1 MTPEN
6 PLRILFIEDLPSD
19 VDLAVLELRKE
30 KLIFEYTTVCTRV
43 DLIKALKKFRP
54 GLIISDYM
62 LPSFNGLQALKEVK
76 EFNPEIPFILCTGSI
91 NEETAVECIKAGAE
105 DYVIKEHMTRLP
117 FAVKEVLEQQRI
129 QSEKRAAELLL
140 KENKEK
146 LQSIFSVAPV
156 GIGLIIDRV
165 FIEVNDTFC
174 KMTGYSRKEIIGKNS
189 KMVYATREEYET
201 AGIDKYKDIAENGTG
216 SVETR
221 FKRKDGRILNIF
233 LSLTTLDEHDLTK
246 GVTFSVMDITERK
259 LAEEALRK
267 HRDHLEELVNE
278 RTEELSKAKKEADEA
293 NRAKSEFLANMSH
306 EIRTPMNAV
315 LGYAELLG
323 YMLEDKTQRDYLE
336 SIKSSG
342 RSLLTLINDILDLS
356 KIEAG
361 KLELQFEFVNSQ
373 SFFSEFE
380 RIFSLRLSEKGL
392 TFILDISSGT
402 PSGIYIDDARLRQ
415 IILNLIGNAVKF
427 TERGSIRLKVYTENP
442 QIINYSNGKAEE
454 FIDLIIEITDT
465 GIGISKEMQEDV
477 FNPFVQGQGQ
487 NIKKYGGTGLGL
499 AITQRLVQLMNGTI
513 DLDSKLNKGSSFKIN
528 IPGVSYLR
536 DFEKR
541 TDEIQLD
548 PAEIVFEKAT
558 IIVADDVEHNRKYLI
573 DALRN
578 TNIKIIEA
586 GDGQQAFSLAKKI
599 VPDLIITDIRMPIL
613 DGFGL
618 LKKLKSD
625 DLLKHIPVIAYS
637 ASVMK
642 AQKDRIRESEFT
654 GLLIKPVQ
662 VTELYIELMNNL
674 PYKSTKA
681 TGPEQSVPEIIF
693 TEEISDLPGLIH
705 SLDTNIKDIWMTFQ
719 NRQPIDEIMD
729 FGSQLKKLGN
739 DHNAIVIKEYGEEL
753 VSATESFNIEAIMNL
768 IRRYPGFVDLLK
780 DAKKNQI

>member
-1 MTPEN
+1 MTHKN
-6 PLRILFIEDLPSD
+6 LIRILFVEDLSSD

-30 KLIFEYTTVCTRV
+30 KLKFEYTTVCTRV
-43 DLIKALKKFRP
+43 DLIKALKKFKP
-54 GLIISDYM
+54 DLIISDYM
-62 LPSFNGLQALKEVK
+62 MPAFNGLQALKEVK
-76 EFNPEIPFILCTGSI
+76 EFNTEIPFILCTGSI

-117 FAVKEVLEQQRI
+117 FAVKEAVEQHRI
-129 QSEKRAAELLL
+129 LTEKRTAELLL
-140 KENKEK
+140 KENEEK
-146 LQSIFSVAPV
+146 LQSIFSTAPV
-156 GIGLIIDRV
+156 GIGLVVNQI

-174 KMTGYSRKEIIGKNS
+174 KMTGYSREELIGENS
-189 KMVYATREEYET
+189 VMVYPTHEEFEFV
-201 AGIDKYKDIAENGTG
+201 GLEKDRQIAEKGTG

-221 FKRKDGRILNIF
+221 LKCKDGRIMNII
-233 LSLTTLDEHDLTK
+233 SGSTPLDECDLLK
-246 GVTFSVMDITERK
+246 GLTFTVLDITKRK
-259 LAEEALRK
+259 LAEEELLK
-267 HRDHLEELVNE
+267 HRDHLEELINE
-278 RTEELSKAKKEADEA
+278 RTEELSKAKKEAEEA
-293 NRAKSEFLANMSH
+293 NKAKSEFLANMSH

-323 YMLEDKTQRDYLE
+323 FMLEDKIQRDYLE

-373 SFFSEFE
+373 TFFSEFE

-392 TFILDISSGT
+392 KFILEISSGT
-402 PSGIYIDDARLRQ
+402 PAGIYIDDARLRQ

-427 TERGSIRLKVYTENP
+427 TEKGSIRLKVYIENP

-454 FIDLIIEITDT
+454 FIDLIIEIKDT
-465 GIGISKEMQEDV
+465 GIGISKEMQEEV

-487 NIKKYGGTGLGL
+487 NVKKYGGTGLGL

-513 DLDSKLNKGSSFKIN
+513 DLNSQLNKGSSFKIN

-541 TDEIQLD
+541 TEEIQLD

-578 TNIKIIEA
+578 ANIKIVEA
-586 GDGQQAFSLAKKI
+586 EDGQQALLLAKRI
-599 VPDLIITDIRMPIL
+599 IPDLIITDIRMPIL

-618 LKKLKSD
+618 LNKLKSD
-625 DLLKHIPVIAYS
+625 DALKHIPVIAYS

-662 VTELYIELMNNL
+662 VTELYLELMNNL
-674 PYKSTKA
+674 PYKLTR
-681 TGPEQSVPEIIF
+681 TPVPEQSAGKINL
-693 TEEISDLPGLIH
+693 TKEISDLPGLIH
-705 SLDTNIKDIWMTFQ
+705 SLDTQFKDVWMTFGIM
-719 NRQPIDEIMD
+719 QPIDEVRD
-729 FGSQLKKLGN
+729 FGNQLVMLGKN
-739 DHNAIVIKEYGEEL
+739 HNASIITGYGEEL
-753 VSATESFNIEAIMNL
+753 VIAADSFNIEAILNL
-768 IRRYPGFVDLLK
+768 IRKYSRIIELINN
-780 DAKKNQI
+780 AKNNKT

>member
-156 GIGLIIDRV
+156 GIGLVIDRV

-259 LAEEALRK
+259 LADEALRK

-278 RTEELSKAKKEADEA
+278 RTEELSKAKKQADEA

-323 YMLEDKTQRDYLE
+323 FMLEDKTQRDYLE

-361 KLELQFEFVNSQ
+361 KLELQFEYVNSQ

-392 TFILDISSGT
+392 KFILDISSGT
-402 PSGIYIDDARLRQ
+402 PEGIYIDDARLRQ
-415 IILNLIGNAVKF
+415 IILNLIGNATKF
-427 TERGSIRLKVYTENP
+427 TEKGSIRLKVYAENP
-442 QIINYSNGKAEE
+442 QIVNYSKGKTEE
-454 FIDLIIEITDT
+454 FIDLIIEVTDT
-465 GIGISKEMQEDV
+465 GIGISKEMQEEI

-487 NIKKYGGTGLGL
+487 NVKKYGGTGLGL
-499 AITQRLVQLMNGTI
+499 AISQRLVQLMNGTI
-513 DLDSKLNKGSSFKIN
+513 NLDSQLNKGSSFKIN

-536 DFEKR
+536 DFERK

-548 PAEIVFEKAT
+548 PADIVFEKAT

-573 DALRN
+573 DALKN
-578 TNIKIIEA
+578 ANIKIVEA
-586 GDGQQAFSLAKKI
+586 VDGQQAFSLAKKI

-618 LKKLKSD
+618 LKKLKGD

-642 AQKDRIRESEFT
+642 AQKNRIRESEFT

-662 VTELYIELMNNL
+662 VTELYLELMNNL

-681 TGPEQSVPEIIF
+681 TDPEKILPGISL
-693 TEEISDLPGLIH
+693 TEEISDLPQLIH
-705 SLDTNIKDIWMTFQ
+705 SLDTRFKDIWMTFGS
-719 NRQPIDEIMD
+719 RQPIGEVRD
-729 FGSQLKKLGN
+729 FGNQLVELGKK
-739 DHNAIVIKEYGEEL
+739 HNAAIITGYGDEL
-753 VSATESFNIEAIMNL
+753 VIAADSFNIEAILNL
-768 IRRYPGFVDLLK
+768 IRKYSRIVELLK
-780 DAKKNQI
+780 DREIK

>member
-1 MTPEN
+1 MIHKD
-6 PLRILFIEDLPSD
+6 LLKILFVEDLPSD

-30 KLIFEYTTVCTRV
+30 KLKFEYTTVCTRV
-43 DLIKALKKFRP
+43 DLIKALKKFKP
-54 GLIISDYM
+54 DLIISDYM
-62 LPSFNGLQALKEVK
+62 MPSFNGLQALKEVK

-117 FAVKEVLEQQRI
+117 FAVKEVLEQHRI
-129 QSEKRAAELLL
+129 QSGKMAAEQLL

-156 GIGLIIDRV
+156 GIGLILDRI

-189 KMVYATREEYET
+189 EMVYATREEFET
-201 AGIDKYKDIAENGTG
+201 AGIDKYKNIAENGTG

-233 LSLTTLDEHDLTK
+233 LSLTTLDKHDLTK
-246 GVTFSVMDITERK
+246 GVTFTVMDITERK
-259 LAEEALRK
+259 LAEEALLK

-323 YMLEDKTQRDYLE
+323 FMLEDKTQRDYLE

-373 SFFSEFE
+373 AFFSEFE
-380 RIFSLRLSEKGL
+380 RIFSLRLSEKGVK
-392 TFILDISSGT
+392 FILEISSGT

-415 IILNLIGNAVKF
+415 IILNLVGNAVKF
-427 TERGSIRLKVYTENP
+427 TEKGSIRLKVYAENP
-442 QIINYSNGKAEE
+442 QIINYSKGKAEE
-454 FIDLIIEITDT
+454 FIDLIIEVRDT
-465 GIGISKEMQEDV
+465 GIGISKEMQEEI
-477 FNPFVQGQGQ
+477 FNPFIQGQGQ
-487 NIKKYGGTGLGL
+487 NVKKYGGTGLGL
-499 AITQRLVQLMNGTI
+499 AISQRLVQLMNGTI
-513 DLDSKLNKGSSFKIN
+513 DLDSQLNRGSSFKIK

-541 TDEIQLD
+541 TEEIQLD
-548 PAEIVFEKAT
+548 PADIVFEKAT
-558 IIVADDVEHNRKYLI
+558 IIIADDVEHNRSYLK
-573 DALRN
+573 DALRK
-578 TNIKIIEA
+578 TNIEVVEA
-586 GDGQQAFSLAKKI
+586 NDGQEALFLAKKI
-599 VPDLIITDIRMPIL
+599 IPDLIITDIRMPVL
-613 DGFGL
+613 DGFDL
-618 LKKLKSD
+618 LNKLKSD
-625 DLLKHIPVIAYS
+625 DELKHIPVIAYS

-642 AQKDRIRESEFT
+642 AQKDRIRNSEFA

-662 VTELYIELMNNL
+662 VTELYLELMNNL
-674 PYKSTKA
+674 PYTSIKA
-681 TGPEQSVPEIIF
+681 PGQEQSVPEINL
-693 TEEISDLPGLIH
+693 TKEISDLPGLIH
-705 SLDTNIKDIWMTFQ
+705 SLDTRFKNIWMTFGS
-719 NRQPIDEIMD
+719 RQPIGEVRD
-729 FGSQLKKLGN
+729 FGSQLVELGKN
-739 DHNAIVIKEYGEEL
+739 HNAAIITGYGDEL
-753 VSATESFNIEAIMNL
+753 VIAADSFNIEAILNL
-768 IRRYPGFVDLLK
+768 IRKYSRIVELLNDGEIK
-780 DAKKNQI
+780 